1 MRSLIAWLHLVIT
14 SRAGPSFVAPFLLW
28 LSKTS
33 HEVVSELQTGFGSRV
48 CCLLLCTGNNGS
60 LTAAEFSYKQTG
72 PACLL
77 VMNFT
82 DLTRAGQ
89 IQLIDSCIVT
99 SELTSSG
106 GKGIFTS
113 PRTYFSHSVP
123 PTFRYFQLI

>member
-72 PACLL
+72 LACLL

-82 DLTRAGQ
+82 DLIRGPGAGQ
-89 IQLIDSCIVT
+89 I
-99 SELTSSG
+99 
-106 GKGIFTS
+106 
-113 PRTYFSHSVP
+113 
-123 PTFRYFQLI
+123 

>member
-72 PACLL
+72 LACLL

-82 DLTRAGQ
+82 DLTRARGRTNT
-89 IQLIDSCIVT
+89 ID
-99 SELTSSG
+99 
-106 GKGIFTS
+106 
-113 PRTYFSHSVP
+113 
-123 PTFRYFQLI
+123 